1 MEYTDFVGIDVSQA
15 TLDVVVRSSGIHEQ
29 IANTVAGRNKLLRW
43 LERQSVAWEDA
54 LFCFE
59 NTGIYSLPLLAFL
72 ADRTAKYAQISGLAA
87 KRSMGIKRGKTDKVD
102 AAALAE
108 YAYRHR
114 EELIPNPPPSKV
126 LLKAKRFFSLREQF
140 VKHRAG
146 LKSRLG
152 AELRMLQLPKKDKGV
167 RMQQKAIDQLTKH
180 IDQLDADILELIA
193 SEAALHKNYELA
205 TSVKGIGPQ
214 TAIYMLITTE
224 NFTLFKDWRKYACY
238 AGIVPFD
245 HRSGTSISRKSRVSS
260 MANKRIK
267 TLLSSAAASA
277 IQSNVEMKMYYQRR
291 IAEGKHHMST
301 LNIIRNKL
309 VSRVFAAINR
319 QEPYLD
325 LHKYAA

>member
-15 TLDVVVRSSGIHEQ
+15 TLDVVVRSTRIHEQ

-43 LERQSVAWEDA
+43 LERQGVAWEGA

-72 ADRTAKYAQISGLAA
+72 ADRKVKYAQISGLTA

-126 LLKAKRFFSLREQF
+126 LMNAKRFFSLREQF

-152 AELRMLQLPKKDKGV
+152 AELRMLQLLKKDKGV

-180 IDQLDADILELIA
+180 IDQLDADILDLIA
-193 SEAALHKNYELA
+193 SEAALNKNYALA

-309 VSRVFAAINR
+309 VSRVFAAVNR

-325 LHKYAA
+325 LHKFAA

>member
-1 MEYTDFVGIDVSQA
+1 MEYTDFVGVDVSQA
-15 TLDVVVRSSGIHEQ
+15 TLDVVVRSTRAHVQ
-29 IANTVAGRNKLLRW
+29 IANTEAGRIKLVKW
-43 LERQSVAWEDA
+43 LARQGVEWDGA

-59 NTGIYSLPLLAFL
+59 NTGIYSLPLLIFL
-72 ADRTAKYAQISGLAA
+72 AEKNAKYVQISGLAA

-102 AAALAE
+102 AGALAE

-114 EELIPNPPPSKV
+114 EELIPNSPPSTV
-126 LLKAKRFFSLREQF
+126 LLKARRFFSLREQF

-146 LKSRLG
+146 LKARMG
-152 AELRMLQLPKKDKGV
+152 VELRMLQLLKNDKGV

-180 IDQLDADILELIA
+180 IDQLDKDIIELIA
-193 SEAALHKNYELA
+193 SEASLNKNYELA

-291 IAEGKHHMST
+291 IAEGKHHMAT

-309 VSRVFAAINR
+309 VSRVFAAVSR

-325 LHKYAA
+325 LHKFAA

>member
-1 MEYTDFVGIDVSQA
+1 MEYGEFIGIDVSQA
-15 TLDVVVRSSGIHEQ
+15 TLDVVVHSTRAHVQ
-29 IANTVAGRNKLLRW
+29 IANTEVGRKKLLKW
-43 LERQSVAWEDA
+43 LERQGVEWSGA

-59 NTGIYSLPLLAFL
+59 NTGIYSLPLLIFL
-72 ADRTAKYAQISGLAA
+72 SEKKALYAQISGLEA

-102 AAALAE
+102 AAALADH
-108 YAYRHR
+108 AYRHR
-114 EELIPNPPPSKV
+114 EEIVPNPPPNKV
-126 LLKAKRFFSLREQF
+126 LLQARRYFSLREQF

-152 AELRMLQLPKKDKGV
+152 VELRMLQLPKRDKGV
-167 RMQQKAIDQLTKH
+167 RMQEKAIKELTKH
-180 IDQLDADILELIA
+180 IDQLDKDILALIGSELV
-193 SEAALHKNYELA
+193 LGKNYELA

-277 IQSNVEMKMYYQRR
+277 IQSNAEMKIYYHRR
-291 IAEGKHHMST
+291 IAEGKHQMST

-309 VSRVFAAINR
+309 VSRVFAAVNR

-325 LHKYAA
+325 LHKFAT

>member
-1 MEYTDFVGIDVSQA
+1 MEYKEFIGIDVSQA
-15 TLDVVVRSSGIHEQ
+15 TLDVVIRGSRKHQ
-29 IANTVAGRNKLLRW
+29 QLPNTPAGRRKLLT
-43 LERQSVAWEDA
+43 LVKRQGVEPTKA

-59 NTGIYSLPLLAFL
+59 NTGIFSVPLWLDLAK
-72 ADRTAKYAQISGLAA
+72 AQVPYVQISGLTA

-102 AAALAE
+102 AMALAE

-114 EELIPNPPPSKV
+114 EELVPDPPPHKV
-126 LLKAKRFFSLREQF
+126 LLQAKRLFSLREQF

-146 LKSRLG
+146 LKARLG
-152 AELRMLQLPKKDKGV
+152 VELRMLQLDEADPGV
-167 RMQQKAIDQLTKH
+167 RLQQEAIERLS
-180 IDQLDADILELIA
+180 IDIEQLDKEILALIE
-193 SEAALHKNYELA
+193 SEPALKKNYELA

-214 TAIYMLITTE
+214 TAIYMLITTG

-245 HRSGTSISRKSRVSS
+245 HQSGTSIARKSRVSS
-260 MANKRIK
+260 MANKPAK

-277 IQSNVEMKMYYQRR
+277 IRSNPEMKIYYQRR

-309 VSRVFAAINR
+309 VSRVFAAVERGTPYVQINNF
-319 QEPYLD
+319 
-325 LHKYAA
+325 AA

>member
-1 MEYTDFVGIDVSQA
+1 MEYTEFIGIDVSQG
-15 TLDVVVRSSGIHEQ
+15 TLDVVVRGMRIHKQ
-29 IANTVAGRNKLLRW
+29 IANTPAGREKMLAW
-43 LERQSVAWEDA
+43 LERIGVGSKGA

-59 NTGIYSLPLLAFL
+59 NTGVFSLPLLVFL
-72 ADRTAKYAQISGLAA
+72 AEKQIKYVQISGLAA

-114 EELIPNPPPSKV
+114 EEITPNPPPNKV
-126 LLKAKRFFSLREQF
+126 LLQARRLFSLREQF

-146 LKSRLG
+146 LKSRLRV
-152 AELRMLQLPKKDKGV
+152 EWRMLSLPKKDKGL
-167 RMQQKAIDQLTKH
+167 RMQLKAIDQLTQH
-180 IDQLDADILELIA
+180 INQLDKQIMDLIA
-193 SEAALHKNYELA
+193 SEASLKKNYELA

-245 HRSGTSISRKSRVSS
+245 HRSGSSINGKSRVSS

-277 IQSNVEMKMYYQRR
+277 IQSNPELKAYYNRR

-309 VSRVFAAINR
+309 VSRVFAAVNR
-319 QEPYLD
+319 QEPYID
-325 LHKYAA
+325 LHKFAA